1 MFHNFAWCDP
11 IHHNSSFLAN
21 SQVYRFLIIIITLWD
36 WIYLISNIFLKSLTL
51 LDDIQ
56 YILKKKLVATEAR
69 YDASRFGRSRA
80 GEHGEHGEES
90 EEPQWLSKKSLTEK
104 NEKNEIIVDFM
115 RFS

>member
-1 MFHNFAWCDP
+1 
-11 IHHNSSFLAN
+11 
-21 SQVYRFLIIIITLWD
+21 
-36 WIYLISNIFLKSLTL
+36 L

-90 EEPQWLSKKSLTEK
+90 EEPQ
-104 NEKNEIIVDFM
+104 
-115 RFS
+115 